1 MISSNATL
9 IGQDPHRFDEDIEE
23 FAKLSKAKGED
34 LVVFTGSSS
43 IRFWKNLNKN
53 CNGMQVVNT
62 GFGGSHMSDLLYF
75 LEETVLQFQST
86 QVYIYEGDNDIA
98 AEKGPKDIL
107 ETTKQIVDKILKSN
121 SDTKIHIMSAKP
133 SPSRWRHKDQ
143 YLALNSLLK
152 DYCDNHHQLFYANER
167 ISLRTKPNEISFH
180 SDRVS
185 VEYYE
190 YMRSLE

>member
-1 MISSNATL
+1 L